1 MGIVGLLGHI
11 KPALE
16 PVDLRRFKG
25 QRLGVDGNVWLHRG
39 TYACAL
45 DLAKGLPTRAVEN
58 YCRNFCE
65 MMTRAGVK
73 LLVVFDGRPLP
84 AKEPARRQRT
94 AKRQH
99 AEHQL
104 EMCTENIRELEAQLH
119 EGTTEEEEVR
129 EQLEKAKR
137 GQEESA
143 RLAARV
149 TQPMVESVMRA
160 LRQLEGVEVLRA
172 PYEADAQLAYLA
184 RHKKVDVVVTEDSDL
199 VAYKLPRVLL
209 KLDRHSGA
217 GQLFERE
224 RLEKV
229 VHEKVNLDE
238 FTDDEFL
245 QLCILC
251 GTDYL
256 ESPKGLGVKTAHKWM
271 GRLKRGLPEGTLLAG
286 RVIRH
291 LRVHEKSITV
301 PPSYEQDY
309 ERARITFAHQRVW
322 NGSLK
327 KVVPL
332 SEPLPDGFADELDD
346 LIGPPLTDAEARDW
360 CTQGYEA
367 PTPFSFAAGGGG
379 GGGARAG
386 SAVSVQR
393 RGGGGG
399 GGGGRRRRRRRR
411 RRQRPAADPR
421 SSIHKT

>member
-217 GQLFERE
+217 GQLRQLGFV
-224 RLEKV
+224 L
-229 VHEKVNLDE
+229 LD
-238 FTDDEFL
+238 
-245 QLCILC
+245 
-251 GTDYL
+251 
-256 ESPKGLGVKTAHKWM
+256 
-271 GRLKRGLPEGTLLAG
+271 
-286 RVIRH
+286 
-291 LRVHEKSITV
+291 
-301 PPSYEQDY
+301 
-309 ERARITFAHQRVW
+309 
-322 NGSLK
+322 GS
-327 KVVPL
+327 
-332 SEPLPDGFADELDD
+332 S
-346 LIGPPLTDAEARDW
+346 
-360 CTQGYEA
+360 
-367 PTPFSFAAGGGG
+367 
-379 GGGARAG
+379 
-386 SAVSVQR
+386 
-393 RGGGGG
+393 
-399 GGGGRRRRRRRR
+399 
-411 RRQRPAADPR
+411 
-421 SSIHKT
+421 

>member
-1 MGIVGLLGHI
+1 
-11 KPALE
+11 
-16 PVDLRRFKG
+16 
-25 QRLGVDGNVWLHRG
+25 
-39 TYACAL
+39 
-45 DLAKGLPTRAVEN
+45 
-58 YCRNFCE
+58 
-65 MMTRAGVK
+65 
-73 LLVVFDGRPLP
+73 P

-160 LRQLEGVEVLRA
+160 LRQLENVEVLRA

-256 ESPKGLGVKTAHKWM
+256 ESPKGLGVK
-271 GRLKRGLPEGTLLAG
+271 
-286 RVIRH
+286 
-291 LRVHEKSITV
+291 
-301 PPSYEQDY
+301 
-309 ERARITFAHQRVW
+309 
-322 NGSLK
+322 
-327 KVVPL
+327 
-332 SEPLPDGFADELDD
+332 
-346 LIGPPLTDAEARDW
+346 
-360 CTQGYEA
+360 
-367 PTPFSFAAGGGG
+367 
-379 GGGARAG
+379 
-386 SAVSVQR
+386 
-393 RGGGGG
+393 
-399 GGGGRRRRRRRR
+399 
-411 RRQRPAADPR
+411 
-421 SSIHKT
+421 